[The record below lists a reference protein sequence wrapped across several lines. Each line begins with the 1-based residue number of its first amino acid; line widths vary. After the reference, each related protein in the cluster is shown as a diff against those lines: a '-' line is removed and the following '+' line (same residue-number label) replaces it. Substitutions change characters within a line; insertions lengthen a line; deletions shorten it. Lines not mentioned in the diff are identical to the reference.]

1 MTNIIHTDALKPVR
15 PEVLEMA
22 TAVCAGNKAVKGVLF
37 YGSGLWKELAEDTV
51 LDFYL
56 IVDSFKAYGAPVSHR
71 FWGSILPPNVYYTE
85 KQIQG
90 RTMRCKYAVM
100 TYGQFNRACAGFAIA
115 PSVWARFAQPCRLLC
130 PRGKTAQ
137 AKLLT
142 ALENANS
149 TFHRRTLPLLK
160 AGSHSPETI
169 WTVGLSETYKSELRS
184 EKKGR
189 NTSIYSAAPESFKA
203 RTELF
208 SHKFPQVLVPAPSGQ
223 YNPLVSQSKRMFA
236 FLNRPFRRYGG
247 KLVTLLRL
255 IKAPLTFDGA
265 VDYIVWKIERH
276 SGQKLEPTK
285 FQRKHPLIGG
295 WPLLFKALKNKMAR

>member
-22 TAVCAGNKAVKGVLF
+22 RAICGENKAVKGVLF

-56 IVDSFKAYGAPVSHR
+56 IVDSFKGYGVPLSHR
-71 FWGSILPPNVYYTE
+71 FWGSMLPPNVYYTE
-85 KQIQG
+85 QNIQG

-100 TYGQFNRACAGFAIA
+100 TFKQFSRACRGFAIA
-115 PSVWARFAQPCRLLC
+115 PSIWARFAQPCCLLC
-130 PRGKTAQ
+130 PRDKTVQ

-142 ALENANS
+142 ALEKANS

-160 AGSHSPETI
+160 AGNHSPESI
-169 WTVGLSETYKSELRS
+169 WTAGLSETYKSELRS

-189 NTSIYSAAPESFKA
+189 NASIYSATPESFKA

-208 SHKFPQVLVPAPSGQ
+208 SHKFPQVLVPTTGGLYKPSV
-223 YNPLVSQSKRMFA
+223 PRAKRIFT
-236 FLNRPFRRYGG
+236 FLNTPLRRASG

-276 SGQKLEPTK
+276 SGQKLEPTN
-285 FQRKHPLIGG
+285 FQRKHPLIAG
-295 WPLLFKALKNKMAR
+295 WPLLFKVLKNKMAR